1 VDNGWATAR
10 TLRIVA
16 NNRFGRQCSDMSPT
30 FTARTRNREKVSASR
45 SCIEFDLCDTAASAI
60 IQGRAH
66 KLLAN
71 SSAAM
76 FLRDEH
82 HADPGQILAVCDRG
96 NSANPFAG
104 ARCGETR
111 VDQVSKVASNHSRS
125 GSLFP
130 FFELQCLLRL
140 FAESLLQ
147 PCQHGLDSASSA
159 IRFIN
164 CSGTFIRTSLLVRD
178 DPSHPAVAQNN
189 DGLSL
194 LYTGLRLR
202 HDRESSPHATGNSR
216 PHA

>member
-1 VDNGWATAR
+1 
-10 TLRIVA
+10 
-16 NNRFGRQCSDMSPT
+16 MSPT

-71 SSAAM
+71 SSGAM

-140 FAESLLQ
+140 
-147 PCQHGLDSASSA
+147 CRISSA
-159 IRFIN
+159 TVSARARLCKF
-164 CSGTFIRTSLLVRD
+164 CHPFYQLLGHFHTYK
-178 DPSHPAVAQNN
+178 S
-189 DGLSL
+189 S
-194 LYTGLRLR
+194 
-202 HDRESSPHATGNSR
+202 RER
-216 PHA
+216 

>member
-1 VDNGWATAR
+1 MDTGWAIAR
-10 TLRIVA
+10 TLRIMA
-16 NNRFGRQCSDMSPT
+16 NNLFGRQCSDMSPT
-30 FTARTRNREKVSASR
+30 FTARTRNRDEVSASR

-82 HADPGQILAVCDRG
+82 RADPGQVLALCDRC

-130 FFELQCLLRL
+130 FFELQCSDLPPFCRI
-140 FAESLLQ
+140 
-147 PCQHGLDSASSA
+147 SSA
-159 IRFIN
+159 TVSAGARLSKF
-164 CSGTFIRTSLLVRD
+164 CRPFYQLLGHFHTYK
-178 DPSHPAVAQNN
+178 S
-189 DGLSL
+189 S
-194 LYTGLRLR
+194 
-202 HDRESSPHATGNSR
+202 RER
-216 PHA
+216 

>member
-1 VDNGWATAR
+1 MDTGWATAR

-16 NNRFGRQCSDMSPT
+16 NNLFGRQCSDMSPT

-45 SCIEFDLCDTAASAI
+45 SCIEFDVCDTAASAI

-66 KLLAN
+66 RLLAN

-111 VDQVSKVASNHSRS
+111 VDQVSKSLPITLGLVHS
-125 GSLFP
+125 SLSSSCNAAACSPFP
-130 FFELQCLLRL
+130 
-140 FAESLLQ
+140 ESLLQ
-147 PCQHGLDSASSA
+147 PCPHGLDFSSPA
-159 IRFIN
+159 IRL
-164 CSGTFIRTSLLVRD
+164 SVARA
-178 DPSHPAVAQNN
+178 PSYVQVF
-189 DGLSL
+189 S
-194 LYTGLRLR
+194 
-202 HDRESSPHATGNSR
+202 
-216 PHA
+216 